1 MPFIIT
7 EMLKKYGYPTTLRAT
22 AIAIAILT
30 GPLIPS
36 LKGRL
41 PVSSS
46 NAVAATDW
54 RFLKMP
60 LFWIYS
66 LSNIIYG
73 LGFFFPSL
81 YLPSYATSIN
91 LSATTGA
98 LLLALLSVS
107 QVLGQ
112 FSFGYLS
119 DRRIPINALLITS
132 TFTSAV
138 ACLTL
143 WRLAHSLAPLVVF
156 ALLYG
161 FFGAGYTAMWARM
174 GTKICDEPMAQMA
187 MFSFFNVGKGIGNVS
202 AGPMSAALMG
212 YFVPNGHNEEE
223 KYRAV
228 ILFTGCCMLCS
239 GLVVG
244 MWSLWLRI
252 GRIGAGGVRE
262 GI

>member
-1 MPFIIT
+1 MQTLIPYSGPICIAGLAAGSFATDLGGLIVTQGVIYGIGFLIFYYPILSFVNEFWIERRGMAYGLLCSASGVSGVGMPFIIT

-22 AIAIAILT
+22 AIVIAILT

-46 NAVAATDW
+46 NAVSATDW

-60 LFWIYS
+60 LFWVYS
-66 LSNIIYG
+66 LSNLIYG

-81 YLPSYATSIN
+81 YLPSYATSIS

-98 LLLALLSVS
+98 LLLALLSVV

-132 TFTSAV
+132 TFISAL

-143 WRLAHSLAPLVVF
+143 WRLAHSLAPLIVF
-156 ALLYG
+156 ALFYG

-174 GTKICDEPMAQMA
+174 GTKVC
-187 MFSFFNVGKGIGNVS
+187 
-202 AGPMSAALMG
+202 
-212 YFVPNGHNEEE
+212 
-223 KYRAV
+223 
-228 ILFTGCCMLCS
+228 
-239 GLVVG
+239 
-244 MWSLWLRI
+244 
-252 GRIGAGGVRE
+252 
-262 GI
+262 